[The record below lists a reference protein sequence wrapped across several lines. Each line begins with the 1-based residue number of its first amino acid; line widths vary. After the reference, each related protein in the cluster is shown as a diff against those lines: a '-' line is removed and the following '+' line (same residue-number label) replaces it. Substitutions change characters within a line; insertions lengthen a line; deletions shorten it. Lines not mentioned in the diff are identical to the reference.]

1 MSRPDVLDFPTP
13 SQPMTTF
20 AKLRHQAG
28 TWALILALWILLVLA
43 LSGAL
48 VFVRGVAWAEALNI
62 SLRNWYPWI
71 LLAPAVAWLGFKF
84 PFERDRLKVSVPVH
98 LAACIACAIIMELLV
113 GPPPARFGPV
123 PDQGF
128 RAPGPLLNSYEANR
142 RIERES
148 FEAQPPRNP
157 PAGQWAPNGPQPPF
171 PPGPV
176 PSFQHRNR
184 FLNALLIHAQMSIP
198 VYWVIVSIVQALR
211 FYQRSQDR
219 ERKAAELEARLA
231 QAKLQA
237 LHMQLQP
244 HFLFNTLNAISMLV
258 HKDPQAA
265 DEMIANLSDLL
276 RASLNTRSP
285 EITLSQEMELVDKYL
300 AIQQVRFADRL
311 SIRKNLEATALQERV
326 PALILQP
333 LVENAIKH
341 GLEPKP
347 GPGKLEIHA
356 AIQDGSLRIRV
367 EDDGV
372 GTANPGSE
380 NHGIGLANTRD
391 RLRELY
397 GPEAR
402 LILTSSAPGGFAAE
416 IVIPQSS
423 RKNTATPG

>member
-1 MSRPDVLDFPTP
+1 
-13 SQPMTTF
+13 
-20 AKLRHQAG
+20 
-28 TWALILALWILLVLA
+28 
-43 LSGAL
+43 
-48 VFVRGVAWAEALNI
+48 
-62 SLRNWYPWI
+62 
-71 LLAPAVAWLGFKF
+71 
-84 PFERDRLKVSVPVH
+84 
-98 LAACIACAIIMELLV
+98 
-113 GPPPARFGPV
+113 
-123 PDQGF
+123 
-128 RAPGPLLNSYEANR
+128 
-142 RIERES
+142 
-148 FEAQPPRNP
+148 
-157 PAGQWAPNGPQPPF
+157 
-171 PPGPV
+171 
-176 PSFQHRNR
+176 
-184 FLNALLIHAQMSIP
+184 
-198 VYWVIVSIVQALR
+198 LR
-211 FYQRSQDR
+211 FYQRSKDK

-258 HKDPQAA
+258 HKDPHAA

-311 SIRKNLEATALQERV
+311 TIRKNLEAGALQQRV

-333 LVENAIKH
+333 LIENAVKH

-356 AIQDGSLRIRV
+356 AVQDGCLRIRV

-372 GTANPGSE
+372 GTANQGSE

-402 LILTSSAPGGFAAE
+402 LVLTNCSPGGFSAQ
-416 IVIPQSS
+416 IIIPESS
-423 RKNTATPG
+423 RKSAGTPS

>member
-1 MSRPDVLDFPTP
+1 
-13 SQPMTTF
+13 MTHFT
-20 AKLRHQAG
+20 KLRRQASS
-28 TWALILALWILLVLA
+28 WALILALWVLLVLA

-48 VFVRGVAWAEALNI
+48 VFVRGVPWAEALNI

-71 LLAPAVAWLGFKF
+71 LLAPAVAWLGFRF
-84 PFERDRLKVSVPVH
+84 PFERDRLKTSVPVH
-98 LAACIACAIIMELLV
+98 LAACLLCAIIMELLV
-113 GPPPARFGPV
+113 GPPPNRFGPL
-123 PDQGF
+123 PGPGY
-128 RAPGPLLNSYEANR
+128 RAPGSLPNPYER
-142 RIERES
+142 PDES
-148 FEAQPPRNP
+148 FGAPPHFNPPTGQPFSPMMARGTPPRY
-157 PAGQWAPNGPQPPF
+157 
-171 PPGPV
+171 
-176 PSFQHRNR
+176 R

-219 ERKAAELEARLA
+219 ERKAVELEARLA

-258 HKDPQAA
+258 HKDPQVA

-276 RASLNTRSP
+276 RASLNTKAS
-285 EITLSQEMELVDKYL
+285 EITLAQEIELLNKYL

-311 SIRKNLEATALQERV
+311 SITKNLEAHALQEKV

-341 GLEPKP
+341 GLEPKA

-356 AIQDGSLRIRV
+356 AIQDGFLRIRV

-372 GTANPGSE
+372 GSAKPGGE

-402 LILTSSAPGGFAAE
+402 LILSSASPGGFSAQ
-416 IVIPQSS
+416 IVIPETSK
-423 RKNTATPG
+423 RTPPPST

>member
-1 MSRPDVLDFPTP
+1 MTNPT
-13 SQPMTTF
+13 
-20 AKLRHQAG
+20 KLRHQAG
-28 TWALILALWILLVLA
+28 TWALILALWVLLVLA

-71 LLAPAVAWLGFKF
+71 LLAPAVAWLGFRF

-98 LAACIACAIIMELLV
+98 LAACIACAIIMEMLV
-113 GPPPARFGPV
+113 GPPPARFGPL
-123 PDQGF
+123 PNQGF
-128 RAPGPLLNSYEANR
+128 RSPGPLPNSQQAPR
-142 RIERES
+142 RLGPAEP
-148 FEAQPPRNP
+148 FEAQPPPNP
-157 PAGQWAPNGPQPPF
+157 LTGQWTPNGPQPPF
-171 PPGPV
+171 PPVPV
-176 PSFQHRNR
+176 PGFQHRYR
-184 FLNALLIHAQMSIP
+184 FLNALLIHAQMSVP
-198 VYWVIVSIVQALR
+198 VYWVIVSVVQALR
-211 FYQRSQDR
+211 FYQRSKDK

-258 HKDPQAA
+258 HKDPHAA

-311 SIRKNLEATALQERV
+311 TIRKNLEAGALQQRV

-333 LVENAIKH
+333 LIENAVKH

-356 AIQDGSLRIRV
+356 AVQDGCLRIRV

-372 GTANPGSE
+372 GTANQGSE

-402 LILTSSAPGGFAAE
+402 LVLTNCSPGGFSAQ
-416 IVIPQSS
+416 IIIPESS
-423 RKNTATPG
+423 RKSAGTPS